1 MSSRARPICLPS
13 SRARRMPL
21 FYALDDQ
28 TSFEFANGDD
38 DDHGATQR
46 AGSVNVFSK
55 TDQSD
60 VQVIEFVQNF

>member
-1 MSSRARPICLPS
+1 
-13 SRARRMPL
+13 MPL